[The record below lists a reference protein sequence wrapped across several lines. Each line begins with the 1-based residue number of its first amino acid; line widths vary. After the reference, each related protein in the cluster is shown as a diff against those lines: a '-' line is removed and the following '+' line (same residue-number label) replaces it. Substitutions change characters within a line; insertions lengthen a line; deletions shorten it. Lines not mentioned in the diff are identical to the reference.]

1 MSDGKMDVNHSDNSI
16 GAHMPTTSPRAATT
30 GPRDQ
35 RKRPGD
41 LTGVRGQKLE
51 ADRDEAQE
59 QEALARAST
68 KQEQRVEALNTVV
81 DYTQGGVRT
90 EPEVIESEPEIHPQF
105 MTIRVNYPI
114 EQMTFGRE
122 VISPPVFGD
131 HGEVLQPAVLG
142 GMMTYEFEE
151 GKQYKV
157 PWDLGAHLKGLGY
170 VYDF

>member
-1 MSDGKMDVNHSDNSI
+1 
-16 GAHMPTTSPRAATT
+16 MPTTSPRAATS

-51 ADRDEAQE
+51 AERDEAQE
-59 QEALARAST
+59 QEALTRATT
-68 KQEQRVEALNTVV
+68 KQQERVEALSTVV
-81 DYTQGGVRT
+81 DYTEGGVNTARAEVVET
-90 EPEVIESEPEIHPQF
+90 EPEVHPQF

-122 VISPPVFGD
+122 VIAPPVIGE

-142 GMMTYEFEE
+142 GMLTYDFEE

-157 PWDLGAHLKGLGY
+157 PWDLGAHLKSLGY

>member
-1 MSDGKMDVNHSDNSI
+1 
-16 GAHMPTTSPRAATT
+16 MPTTSPRAATS

-51 ADRDEAQE
+51 AERDEAQE
-59 QEALARAST
+59 QEALTRAAT
-68 KQEQRVEALNTVV
+68 KVAERVEALSTVV
-81 DYTQGGVRT
+81 DYTEGGVNTARNEVVET
-90 EPEVIESEPEIHPQF
+90 EPEVHPQF

-122 VISPPVFGD
+122 VIAPPVIGE
-131 HGEVLQPAVLG
+131 HGEFLQPAVLG
-142 GMMTYEFEE
+142 GMLTYDFAE

-157 PWDLGAHLKGLGY
+157 PWDLGAHLKALGY